1 MFTIVLPH
9 ILVHEPLHIFFSIL
23 LHILV
28 CSLNVSHFGS
38 LIVSHFGLLIVSHF
52 VSLIVSHFSSLIVFH
67 FVLHFA
73 SQFCVGCVTIPHL
86 VPVGE
91 EHGNK
96 IYDLAHC
103 KDAGPK
109 KKPQEA
115 PYFTEKAEEL
125 KCGLLLNLFKAQFLV
140 ENVHLEEVL
149 PTRQKHKN
157 MRGLRFC
164 KVSQG

>member
-9 ILVHEPLHIFFSIL
+9 ILVHILFHILFSIL

-28 CSLNVSHFGS
+28 CIVSHFGS
-38 LIVSHFGLLIVSHF
+38 LIVSHFD
-52 VSLIVSHFSSLIVFH
+52 
-67 FVLHFA
+67 LHFA

-125 KCGLLLNLFKAQFLV
+125 KGGLLLNLFKAQFLV

-157 MRGLRFC
+157 MRGFRFC